1 MVHEDQP
8 TKKFVTFI
16 MPAMAFTFYGNVCE
30 HKQLLTH
37 NMAIVALL

>member
-1 MVHEDQP
+1 
-8 TKKFVTFI
+8 

-37 NMAIVALL
+37 NMAIVALLWNLLHNFIIM